1 MKVDAKEIAESL
13 TGSDKVELSSDKLSA
28 RRKGNPA
35 LPAFQEKKREA
46 KAADKDAAKE
56 SKQAAAV

>member
-28 RRKGNPA
+28 RRIGNPE
-35 LPAFQEKKREA
+35 LPAF
-46 KAADKDAAKE
+46 
-56 SKQAAAV
+56 